1 MERHW
6 KLYGMGQLDCVL
18 LHLHGGESSGKAAPT
33 VPELAKSLGV
43 SSTNLRGALK
53 ALEGY
58 VEVRGSKRE
67 ARRGLESQTYGVSP
81 KGAARVDAKLR
92 ALLDLRFDSV
102 STPQDALSALAE
114 LYA

>member
-1 MERHW
+1 MDRHW

-18 LHLHGGESSGKAAPT
+18 LHLHGGEKGGKQAPT
-33 VPELAKSLGV
+33 VPELAKGLGV
-43 SSTNLRGALK
+43 SPTNLRGALK
-53 ALEGY
+53 ALEGF
-58 VEVRGSKRE
+58 VEVRGARRE

-92 ALLDLRFDSV
+92 ALLELRFGSV
-102 STPQDALSALAE
+102 STPEEALSALGD